1 MRHKLSLNAW
11 DLWYSY
17 ISATPH
23 TIEVDEFFIVV
34 NGLGCFLDGKERNHA
49 YSRSQKRWAKHCP
62 GFKWGCEC
70 IHTVVYTYMRK
81 EK

>member
-23 TIEVDEFFIVV
+23 TIEVDEFFVVV
-34 NGLGCFLDGKERNHA
+34 NGVNGKNEVM
-49 YSRSQKRWAKHCP
+49 C
-62 GFKWGCEC
+62 
-70 IHTVVYTYMRK
+70 TVVARK
-81 EK
+81 YGPATVQDSNGYANASIQ

>member
-17 ISATPH
+17 ISATLH

-34 NGLGCFLDGKERNHA
+34 NGLGCFLDGKVV
-49 YSRSQKRWAKHCP
+49 AKKD
-62 GFKWGCEC
+62 GLT
-70 IHTVVYTYMRK
+70 TVQDLNGDVNASIQ
-81 EK
+81 

>member
-34 NGLGCFLDGKERNHA
+34 NGSSCFLDGKNEIACSVVAR
-49 YSRSQKRWAKHCP
+49 KHGP
-62 GFKWGCEC
+62 TTAQESNEYVNAS
-70 IHTVVYTYMRK
+70 IQ
-81 EK
+81 